1 MSRLRVAAAA
11 LVAVAFATLLAGCTP
26 TVAMNAAPHAN
37 DPKCASVTVVLPDK
51 VAGERKDYT
60 NAQATGAWGDPVA
73 VQLRCGVA
81 PLGPT
86 TKPCVAVAS
95 GQDSV
100 DWVLTNDPDAH
111 VLTYVTFGRTPAV
124 EVTIKHGKGG
134 VSDANVLPDLA
145 QAVASIPQSK
155 REKCVSADDVR

>member
-11 LVAVAFATLLAGCTP
+11 LAAVALATLLAGCTP
-26 TVAMNAAPHAN
+26 TVAMTAAPHAN
-37 DPKCASVTVVLPDK
+37 DAKCASVTVELPDS
-51 VAGERKDYT
+51 VAGQKQDYT
-60 NAQATGAWGDPVA
+60 NAQATGAWGDPVK

-86 TKPCVAVAS
+86 TKPCVTVAS

-100 DWVLTNDPDAH
+100 DWVLTNDPDAS

-124 EVTIKHGKGG
+124 EVTIQHGKGG
-134 VSDANVLPDLA
+134 VSDASVLPDLA

-155 REKCVSADDVR
+155 TQKCVAADDTQ

>member
-26 TVAMNAAPHAN
+26 TVAMTPAAHAN
-37 DPKCASVTVVLPDK
+37 DPKCAAVTVELPDSI
-51 VAGERKDYT
+51 AGQKQDYT
-60 NAQATGAWGDPVA
+60 NAQATGAWGDPVT
-73 VQLRCGVA
+73 VQLRCGVT

-86 TKPCVAVAS
+86 TKPCVTVAS

-100 DWVLTNDPDAH
+100 DWVLTNDPDSS
-111 VLTYVTFGRTPAV
+111 VLTYVTYGRTPAV
-124 EVTIKHGKGG
+124 EVTIKHGAGG

-145 QAVASIPQSK
+145 QAVASIPQSSIH
-155 REKCVSADDVR
+155 KCLSTGDTR